1 MTNTRASRPILIFR
15 RGSIGDAVVSIP
27 ALNEIARRHP
37 DAERWM
43 LTNLPVMETTAAVA
57 DVLQNSTLIT
67 GFISLPPGGGGLA
80 ALHAGLRRIRALNP
94 RQLIYLS
101 EPTRGLARL
110 RERAFFGLAGI
121 KETLGAPESP
131 DAATYRKLESG
142 LWESE
147 SSRLLR
153 AIGAD
158 PATADWAFDFVE
170 EERAEARRHLEGWS
184 GHGRYILFSLGSKLP
199 DKDWGVSNWQR
210 VLARVSDQHPT
221 LGIAAIGARDDSPT
235 TRQALAAWRGPS
247 LDLCGR
253 TAPRIS
259 ALIGENAL
267 FYVGHDSGPMHLA
280 ALVGTPCVAVFSA
293 RAKPG
298 VWFPRGTHNRVFY
311 PWQEVDRVPA
321 RPGFR
326 TAGTSIISIE
336 PDAVTQACLELL
348 ASSAAA

>member
-1 MTNTRASRPILIFR
+1 MTNTPVLRPILIFR

-67 GFISLPPGGGGLA
+67 GFISLPPGGGSLA
-80 ALHAGLRRIRALNP
+80 MVRTGLRRIRALKP
-94 RQLIYLS
+94 RLLIYLS
-101 EPTRGLARL
+101 EPSRGLARL
-110 RERAFFGLAGI
+110 RERAFFRLAGI
-121 KETLGAPESP
+121 RETIGAPESV
-131 DAATYRKLESG
+131 DTGVYHKLDSS

-147 SSRLLR
+147 TDRLLR

-158 PATADWAFDFVE
+158 PAAADWTFDFLP
-170 EERAEARRHLEGWS
+170 EERAEARRHLEGWP
-184 GHGRYILFSLGSKLP
+184 GYGGYIMFSLGAKLP
-199 DKDWGVSNWQR
+199 DKDWGIHNWRR
-210 VLARVSDQHPT
+210 VLERLSERHPT
-221 LGIAAIGARDDSPT
+221 LGIAAVGARDDSPA
-235 TRQALAAWRGPS
+235 TRQVLSAWRGPS

-253 TAPRIS
+253 TPPRIS

-267 FYVGHDSGPMHLA
+267 FYMGHDSGPMHLA
-280 ALVGTPCVAVFSA
+280 ALVGTPCIAVFSA

-298 VWFPRGTHNRVFY
+298 VWFPRGTRNRIFY
-311 PWQEVDRVPA
+311 PWHEADRVPA

-326 TAGTSIISIE
+326 SAGTSITSID